1 LLPATLFAHESA
13 GFDVQVPAGLGGDVV
28 RLGRPAEAG
37 EQASLA
43 RVRPAWPWA
52 VAGQAGRLPARPDAN
67 RAPRR

>member
-52 VAGQAGRLPARPDAN
+52 VAGSGRAVAGT
-67 RAPRR
+67 PRR